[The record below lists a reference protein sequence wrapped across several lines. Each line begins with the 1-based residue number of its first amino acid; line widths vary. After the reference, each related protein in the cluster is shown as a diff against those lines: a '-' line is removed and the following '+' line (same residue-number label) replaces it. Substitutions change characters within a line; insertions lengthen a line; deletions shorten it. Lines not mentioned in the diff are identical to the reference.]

1 MRQGCARGCRVRPWI
16 RLLLTLLMM
25 PPLAAAEEAPFAVAV
40 AGAKDAGYWPFALMA
55 PLEEAPFAVAG
66 AGAKDAG
73 QWPNSLATPRLAAG
87 GEARAAVGGAWQ
99 RPYAQTGSSEPSEEA
114 PIPFE
119 GAAPSPGARWPYALP
134 FLADQVIKQGYT
146 LPLPRGV
153 SMVYTY
159 VQRDIKISSVSLG
172 VNGVV
177 LLDT

>member
-25 PPLAAAEEAPFAVAV
+25 PPLAAA
-40 AGAKDAGYWPFALMA
+40 
-55 PLEEAPFAVAG
+55 EEAPFAVAG

-159 VQRDIKISSVSLG
+159 ASGLSR
-172 VNGVV
+172 
-177 LLDT
+177 

>member
-1 MRQGCARGCRVRPWI
+1 VRPGI

-40 AGAKDAGYWPFALMA
+40 VGAKDAGHWPFALVA

-66 AGAKDAG
+66 ASAKDAG

-119 GAAPSPGARWPYALP
+119 GAAPSPGARWPLRPSIPGGPGHQARLHIAP
-134 FLADQVIKQGYT
+134 A
-146 LPLPRGV
+146 PRCVHGLHLC
-153 SMVYTY
+153 
-159 VQRDIKISSVSLG
+159 QRDIKISSVSLG